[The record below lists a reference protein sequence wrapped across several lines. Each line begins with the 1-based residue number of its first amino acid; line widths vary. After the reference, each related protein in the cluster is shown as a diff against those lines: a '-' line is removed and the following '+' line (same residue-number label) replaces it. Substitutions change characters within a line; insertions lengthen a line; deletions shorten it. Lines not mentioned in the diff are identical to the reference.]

1 MGIRCRKNGHVLEL
15 WLGIPD
21 HPESDL
27 IACFDEAYLP
37 EVQKQLNEIRKWPK
51 TPVYSGRHYPIKRI
65 KK

>member
-1 MGIRCRKNGHVLEL
+1 MSIRCRKNGHVLEL
-15 WLGIPD
+15 WLGAPGD
-21 HPESDL
+21 AESDL

-51 TPVYSGRHYPIKRI
+51 SHTYDGQHYPIKRI